1 MVNYDAIVIG
11 SGPAGYNCAIRLTQL
26 GSKVAVV
33 ERDYIGGICINW
45 GCTPSKAMIQ
55 SAKVAKNALHA
66 KKYGINV
73 GDVDIDFGKVAERRD
88 KVILS
93 EREMITKLLK
103 DNGIDV
109 YQGDAELVDKNK
121 VKVHYGKLNIDG
133 EMDLKGNSIE
143 ISGDNIVIATGS
155 APLIPGIIDE
165 NDPSIMNS
173 NRLISVKELP
183 EKLTIVGG
191 GVIGL
196 EFATI
201 FSNLGTEIT
210 VVECAD
216 RVLCLM
222 DPDVSAEITK
232 QLESNGVRIITG
244 CKVTSIQDGLLKG
257 ECQKTGNII
266 EVDSPANLIAIG
278 RQAVVDKKGYEKV
291 GLKYTMRGIDVNDKM
306 QTNVDSVWSVGDAT
320 GKSILA
326 HVGVQQGLICAENI
340 VAKKK
345 GEELDEIN
353 YDVIPAVVYSYPEI
367 VAVGTV
373 PSDLTD
379 VKSFKVPFEANLRA
393 AIEEHTDGF
402 VKIWVK
408 DNKVIAAQMIGYVVS
423 EIIQELA
430 NMIQLGTDINDVVR
444 IIHAHPTYAEI
455 NRTVLEL
462 ALGQSIEFTG

>member
-1 MVNYDAIVIG
+1 MKRYDTIVIG
-11 SGPAGYNCAIRLTQL
+11 SGPAGYNCAVRLTQF
-26 GSKVAVV
+26 GQNVAVV

-55 SAKVAKNALHA
+55 SAKVAKSAMHA

-73 GDVDIDFGKVAERRD
+73 GDVEIDFTKVAERRD
-88 KVILS
+88 GVIVS
-93 EREMITKLLK
+93 AREMITDLLK
-103 DNGIDV
+103 ENDIDV
-109 YQGDAELVDKNK
+109 YQGDAELIGKDK
-121 VKVHYGKLNIDG
+121 VKVNYGKLNIDG

-143 ISGDNIVIATGS
+143 ISADNIVIATGS
-155 APLIPGIIDE
+155 APLIPGVIDE
-165 NDPSIMNS
+165 DDPSIMNS

-201 FSNLGTEIT
+201 FSNLGSEIT

-216 RVLCLM
+216 RVLALM
-222 DPDVSAEITK
+222 DPDISTEITT
-232 QLESNGVRIITG
+232 QLENNDVRIITG
-244 CKVTSIQDGLLKG
+244 CMVTSIKEGLLKG
-257 ECQKTGNII
+257 ECQKTGNTI
-266 EVDSPANLIAIG
+266 EIDSPANLIAIG
-278 RQAVVDKKGYEKV
+278 RQAVVDKAGYDGI
-291 GLKYTMRGIDVNDKM
+291 GLNYTMRGINVDDKM
-306 QTNVDSVWSVGDAT
+306 QTNIDGVWSVGDAT

-345 GEELDEIN
+345 GDHLQEIDYN
-353 YDVIPAVVYSYPEI
+353 VIPAVVYSYPEI

-373 PSDLTD
+373 PHDLTG
-379 VKSFKVPFEANLRA
+379 VKSYKVPFEANLRA
-393 AIEEHTDGF
+393 AIEDHTEGF
-402 VKIWVK
+402 IKIWVK
-408 DNKVIAAQMIGYVVS
+408 DNKVIAVQMIGYCLS
-423 EIIQELA
+423 EIVQEMA

-455 NRTVLEL
+455 NRTALEY